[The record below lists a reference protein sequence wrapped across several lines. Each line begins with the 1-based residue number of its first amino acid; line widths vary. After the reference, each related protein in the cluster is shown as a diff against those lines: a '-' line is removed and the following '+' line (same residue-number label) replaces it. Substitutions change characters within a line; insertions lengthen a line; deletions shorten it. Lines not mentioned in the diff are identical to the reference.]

1 MDLLDIVEKNR
12 IWADVQEDLVHG
24 YHVALAAVVQVGGEG
39 VVQSIAQGVEQYITD
54 AQNGAINVLHHILFG
69 NAHPNQVGTNHHQ
82 DSRLDGEDNS
92 VPLVLR

>member
-1 MDLLDIVEKNR
+1 MDPLDIVEKNL
-12 IWADVQEDLVHG
+12 IQVHVQEDLVHG

-39 VVQSIAQGVEQYITD
+39 VVQSIAQGVIQYITD

-69 NAHPNQVGTNHHQ
+69 NAHPNQVDTNHHQ
-82 DSRLDGEDNS
+82 DSRLDGEDKS